1 MDALADGDELRG
13 LRITL
18 LVGHA
23 HIDDLDGRDGGGD
36 LLEIERCVGVGSFLL
51 LRSGSLGSGGSLGGL
66 DVLAVTQELDQLD
79 SLTGADDDV
88 PLGQLVLDLT
98 LHNSDLARDDEGAVV
113 DLGGDIE
120 FVKELLDGGGGELA
134 RGPCRQ
140 DGHAGSVGDEQVHGD
155 LGALELT
162 GDQEVGQREVDRQG
176 ARIVGAGAVDRVDAG
191 RDLHRLLRVG
201 EDVLTQAVE
210 RQRLGVADLVHDDD
224 GAVLDDEHGS
234 QRGLQML
241 VMVAQDAK
249 VDDGGIAE
257 GPVAV
262 LDGGAADE
270 HGVCERLLDGGSGH
284 VENEVLV
291 AGLFKLCNGIVQLGQ
306 IRAADAQNEARRLG
320 DLAHGCEVILVRAVQ
335 DGLVVLDGLDSGLG
349 RLDVLGVDDDG
360 AVRQSGCLLAELDE
374 FRAVACVVN
383 EDALDHFTF
392 ADALVIDLL
401 DALKTSLDRCVV
413 HAGAQRGREQ
423 VAVDEGLLVAH
434 HDGLAAEL
442 VRADLNGL
450 HGRRSG
456 LGELCLGFFGH
467 IRALGN
473 GNSAL
478 CDLHAECHAGGAA
491 AFLTVFLRR

>member
-1 MDALADGDELRG
+1 MDAFADGDELRG

-98 LHNSDLARDDEGAVV
+98 LHDSDLARDDEGAVV

-134 RGPCRQ
+134 CGPCRQ

-155 LGALELT
+155 LGALELA

-176 ARIVGAGAVDRVDAG
+176 AGIVGAGAVDRVDAG

-270 HGVCERLLDGGSGH
+270 NGVGKRFLDGRRGD
-284 VENEVLV
+284 VEDQVLV
-291 AGLFKLCNGIVQLGQ
+291 AGLLELGDGVVQLGEVL
-306 IRAADAQNEARRLG
+306 AADAQDEACCLG
-320 DLAHGCEVILVRAVQ
+320 DLAHGGEVVLVGAVQ
-335 DGLVVLDGLDSGLG
+335 DGLVILDGFDSRLG
-349 RLDVLGVDDDG
+349 GVNVLGVDDDG
-360 AVRQSGCLLAELDE
+360 AVRQSRCLLAELNE
-374 FRAVACVVN
+374 LHAVARVVH
-383 EDALDHFTF
+383 EHALDHFTL

-401 DALKTSLDRCVV
+401 DALDARIDRSVIHVCSK
-413 HAGAQRGREQ
+413 GGGKQ
-423 VAVDEGLLVAH
+423 VAVDQGLLMTH
-434 HDGLAAEL
+434 HDGLTAEL
-442 VRADLNGL
+442 MRADLDGL
-450 HGRRSG
+450 HGRRGSLRQKG
-456 LGELCLGFFGH
+456 NSLFGH
-467 IRALGN
+467 VRALRD

-478 CDLHAECHAGGAA
+478 GDLHAECHAGGAA